1 MVKLP
6 KVFHDRISAG
16 TPETT
21 TVGDHISVFHA
32 ARKAFI
38 NAETSDKLRRA
49 LRKQA
54 RKARHYYEMNDIV
67 YYKGNIDDKWKGPAK
82 RIGQD
87 GPVVFLRHG
96 EFLIKA
102 NSNHIQ
108 AENLHDE
115 ASSTMDS
122 ANNKKSTIQSEKD
135 ESIDNNE
142 FTVTTNPVVNSQP
155 PTDQQDTPS
164 AEDSTT
170 EKNQHSNVET
180 NNDLNIEQPNVDSAS
195 IIDPTKF
202 QKGQL
207 VIFNLDKDYKVTI
220 ILTINDYNLN
230 YKVEIMSRA
239 TKATGSNREWY
250 NFIYHHPETE
260 KFK

>member
-1 MVKLP
+1 MVKLLNI
-6 KVFHDRISAG
+6 FHDRISAG

-21 TVGDHISVFHA
+21 TVEKHISVFHA

-49 LRKQA
+49 LRKQV
-54 RKARHYYEMNDIV
+54 RKARHYYEMDDIV

-102 NSNHIQ
+102 NSNRIQ

-115 ASSTMDS
+115 TSSTIDS
-122 ANNKKSTIQSEKD
+122 ANNKKS
-135 ESIDNNE
+135 IDNDE

-164 AEDSTT
+164 AENSAT

-260 KFK
+260 KVK

>member
-1 MVKLP
+1 M
-6 KVFHDRISAG
+6 DSQN
-16 TPETT
+16 
-21 TVGDHISVFHA
+21 
-32 ARKAFI
+32 KATI
-38 NAETSDKLRRA
+38 
-49 LRKQA
+49 
-54 RKARHYYEMNDIV
+54 
-67 YYKGNIDDKWKGPAK
+67 PAK
-82 RIGQD
+82 IGKTPD
-87 GPVVFLRHG
+87 
-96 EFLIKA
+96 
-102 NSNHIQ
+102 
-108 AENLHDE
+108 
-115 ASSTMDS
+115 
-122 ANNKKSTIQSEKD
+122 
-135 ESIDNNE
+135 
-142 FTVTTNPVVNSQP
+142 QP
-155 PTDQQDTPS
+155 PTHQKHTPS

-170 EKNQHSNVET
+170 EQHQHSNVET

-260 KFK
+260 KVK